1 MNKQAPSI
9 GRILVM
15 AGFALSCFGLLLFLW
30 LAFGGPIPLKPKGY
44 RFDISFRE
52 AGQLTEEAD
61 VRISGVPVGRVKKTV
76 ADKQTGAT
84 KATVELEE
92 KYAPIPRDSR
102 ATLRTKTLLGETYVE
117 LTPGTSSGPKVP
129 DGGSLPPG
137 AVSPS
142 VDIDEIFRSFSPR
155 QRRYFEIWQQE
166 LALATQGRGRD
177 ISETIGNLALFAEEA
192 RDLARILNAQAP
204 ALRGVVRDTG
214 TVFGALSER
223 GTQLRSL
230 IENSERT
237 FAATGRRAQELR
249 ETFMALPTFER
260 ESELTVRRLTRFADT
275 TRPLVNQ
282 LRPFARELSP
292 TLRSLAGLA
301 PDLRALFRDLD
312 GTITASRR
320 GLPGLNTVLD
330 ELRRTLPEF
339 TPALKQVAPGLD
351 GLKPY
356 THEVSAFFANSSA
369 ATQAYTLEEDGQRL
383 HYLRS
388 MNPMNPENFA
398 VYQRRI
404 GSNRTDPYYISG
416 ALSELPR
423 GLGSFEMRHCGRATP
438 VFAPDTVAPPL
449 PDPTAPDPEP
459 RPRRVAQMAQDIAFG
474 PSPSFVPAPPC
485 REATRYPFF
494 LDAPPAPATK
504 YPQVAANYRLG
515 GAPTGGPQPF
525 SPRPPNKQPDTP
537 PHAPP
542 AEMPAAAAAA
552 AGG

>member
-1 MNKQAPSI
+1 MKKQAPSL
-9 GRILVM
+9 GRIVVM
-15 AGFALSCFGLLLFLW
+15 GGFALSCFGLLLFLW

-44 RFDISFRE
+44 RFDVSFRE
-52 AGQLTEEAD
+52 AGQLVEEAD
-61 VRISGVPVGRVKKTV
+61 VRISGVPVGKVKKTESN
-76 ADKQTGAT
+76 KQTGTTIAT
-84 KATVELEE
+84 LEIEE
-92 KYAPIPRDSR
+92 KYAPIPRDAR
-102 ATLRTKTLLGETYVE
+102 AVLRQKTLLGETYIE
-117 LTPGTSSGPKVP
+117 LTPGTRSGPKVP
-129 DGGSLPPG
+129 EGGRLAPG
-137 AVSPS
+137 AVSPT
-142 VDIDEIFRSFSPR
+142 VEIDEIFRSFTPR
-155 QRRYFEIWQQE
+155 QRRYFQIWQQE
-166 LALATQGRGRD
+166 FALATQGRGRD
-177 ISETIGNLALFAEEA
+177 ISETLANLALFAEEA
-192 RDLARILNAQAP
+192 RDLTRVLNAQAP

-214 TVFGALSER
+214 TVFQALSER
-223 GTQLRSL
+223 DIQLRSL
-230 IENSERT
+230 IENSDRT

-260 ESELTVRRLTRFADT
+260 ESEITVRRLTRFAND
-275 TRPLVNQ
+275 TRPLVRQ

-312 GTITASRR
+312 GTIAASRR

-339 TPALKQVAPGLD
+339 TPALKHVAPGLD

-356 THEVSAFFANSSA
+356 THELGAFFANSTA
-369 ATQAYTLEEDGQRL
+369 ATGAYTVEEDGQRL
-383 HYLRS
+383 HYLRTI
-388 MNPMNPENFA
+388 NPLNPENFA

-404 GSNRTDPYYISG
+404 GSNRTDPYRISG
-416 ALSELPR
+416 AWSQLPR

-449 PDPTAPDPEP
+449 LDPTAPDTEP
-459 RPRRVAQMAQDIAFG
+459 RPRRVLQLTQDIAFG

-485 REATRYPFF
+485 RESTRYPFF
-494 LDAPPAPATK
+494 RDAPPAPPTK
-504 YPQVAANYRLG
+504 YPRVAENYRLG

-525 SPRPPNKQPDTP
+525 SPRPPNKEPDTP